1 MKNISK
7 TIASLSLSLLTIGA
21 MAQVQ
26 YAGGPTQHLGQ
37 PKVGPTL
44 TKHRVSKVASST
56 TYNYQ
61 LFYPGTDAG
70 YATAYSTSLGWFTDL
85 INSRYT
91 QADTNNGAITRQNF
105 NLIHSVDVAY
115 DTLID
120 GSLNPYNATSVTV
133 DTLWLV
139 CAYKNTSGHNDTL
152 VFTIKNLPAS
162 GLPTGATYTTA
173 VVPIYPGVTFAT
185 TGGNLVLPGTGL
197 DTLYEAIAVPNFT
210 LPGNAIHFDVNVT
223 FNGNK
228 ADTFELGYGF
238 PLSTC
243 SSSCGSYDYSN
254 PGTFVGHLFTDTK
267 TIHVNSYANGWQL
280 YYSNVVTTLPTANGT
295 IFGANNYEWNV
306 CPGSCTTD
314 TMFFYEQDYA
324 VAASVTD
331 VYTTGA
337 PTVTANGLSVNQN
350 FPNPFNKNTEISYSL
365 TKSSDVTFSVYDM
378 TGRVLV
384 NNVYTNSGAGE
395 HVINL
400 SANSF
405 SPGVYFYSF
414 NVNGSVVTKKMVIT
428 E

>member
-1 MKNISK
+1 MKNFSK
-7 TIASLSLSLLTIGA
+7 TITAVSLSLLTIGA
-21 MAQVQ
+21 MAQTQ
-26 YAGGPTQHLGQ
+26 YMGGPSQLQGH
-37 PKVGPTL
+37 PKVGPSL
-44 TKHRVSKVASST
+44 TKHRVSKIAST
-56 TYNYQ
+56 TTYQYQ

-70 YATAYSTSLGWFTDL
+70 YSTAYSTSLGWFTDQL
-85 INSRYT
+85 NSRFT
-91 QADTNNGAITRQNF
+91 KADTNAAASRENF
-105 NLIHSVDVAY
+105 NLIHSVDVAF

-120 GSLNPYNATSVTV
+120 GSLNPYNATTVSV
-133 DTLWLV
+133 DTLWLI
-139 CAYKNTSGHNDTL
+139 CAYKNTSAANDTL

-185 TGGNLVLPGTGL
+185 TGGNLVLPGNNL
-197 DTLYEAIAVPNFT
+197 DTLYEAIAIPNFM
-210 LPGNAIHFDVNVT
+210 LPAGQIHFDVNVT
-223 FNGNK
+223 FNGSK

-238 PLSTC
+238 PLNTC
-243 SSSCGSYDYSN
+243 SSACGSYDYAN
-254 PGTFVGHLFTDTK
+254 PGTYVGHLFTDTK

-306 CPGSCTTD
+306 CPGTCTTD
-314 TMFFYEQDYA
+314 TMFLYEQDYA

-331 VYTTGA
+331 VYTTGIK
-337 PTVTANGLSVNQN
+337 TVTGAGLSVSQN
-350 FPNPFNKNTEISYSL
+350 FPNPFNKNTEITYNL

-384 NNVYTNSGAGE
+384 NNVYTNSGAGD

-400 SANSF
+400 SANTF